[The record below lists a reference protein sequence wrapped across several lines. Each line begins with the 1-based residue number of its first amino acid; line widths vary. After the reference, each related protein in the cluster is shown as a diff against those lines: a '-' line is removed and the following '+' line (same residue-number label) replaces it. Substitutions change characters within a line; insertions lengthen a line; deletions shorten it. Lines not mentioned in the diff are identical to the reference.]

1 LVAHFFSSVC
11 NSFLFILL
19 ALGFVF
25 AGNLGFNLAI
35 LCYLMV
41 FILIGAPLPMALLFI
56 PHVVASPELGAF
68 PSIAFKDFSDFIL
81 GKFGPTISL
90 TTVITLLLS
99 MTNNTELVSLHFKQ
113 AEKGGSTAWM
123 KCLARAIKDQLGPD
137 RTQTLFSDFELSSF
151 ETTITRDSD
160 DKSLA
165 IKLSK
170 FSQILGLYPYD
181 KRQKFMGTL
190 NPISH
195 ESIQPALLI
204 CPKSSV
210 CLTSGCNRP
219 SLKQNTRS
227 RDIPRVTLV
236 KDTNVYHNVQLLSGC
251 CGKCGTIYYAD
262 HERIPASE
270 GIEAMKVYLN
280 NAHYLKVGQN
290 LWVNRQFSAA
300 ALNAMYDLHASASGW
315 TKFFNDTYGSEDFKV
330 SRRHIWAAFV
340 YESIRQVS
348 DASGVEFS
356 IRDTSSIDEVTQ
368 TAFISFGNNGI
379 IQSAENHSCEEC
391 SQPFRAT
398 SDVILNPND
407 PSALLGVDNPLPAED
422 IQNSSSNPTSQNSDS
437 DMDIDLRNVTM
448 VVVDGIVVGTKH
460 CAYDNCTSDLTNYR
474 GGSLCQIHE
483 NEFGNRCRVRD
494 CTDTVVAT
502 TMACATHQALWKKY
516 KLDHSSGSLAGSK
529 RMLNRHQENL
539 PWNEREGHEQ
549 QPHDQPPPEPRKLK
563 HFFSPATFYCVET
576 ICAPCG
582 VVIAWAKFAK
592 SESESNIL
600 AFLNQVYP
608 SMDSH
613 PDYICIDKACR
624 LLKHIVAQGQWNTW
638 SPTTRFIVDS
648 YHYRNHRKTDTLCR
662 TWCNPAPTDGSAPN
676 LVITATASDG
686 STYQKRAFNTQACE
700 QLNAWLGGFESIL
713 KRMTPQNFNWFTHVM
728 LFYHSRSVIKQ
739 QVNKARKRE
748 AKREDDNEDS
758 ETEDGG
764 E

>member
-1 LVAHFFSSVC
+1 MSSVC
-11 NSFLFILL
+11 NSFLFIWLS
-19 ALGFVF
+19 LGIVF
-25 AGNLGFNLAI
+25 AGNVGFDLAI

-41 FILIGAPLPMALLFI
+41 FILIGAPLPLALLFI
-56 PHVVASPELGAF
+56 PYVAASPEVGSF

-81 GKFGPTISL
+81 GNFGPTISL

-99 MTNNTELVSLHFKQ
+99 MTNNTELISLHFKQ

-123 KCLARAIKDQLGPD
+123 KCLARAIKEQLGPD
-137 RTQTLFSDFELSSF
+137 RTQTLFSEFELSVF

-160 DKSLA
+160 DISLA
-165 IKLSK
+165 KKLSN
-170 FSQILGLYPYD
+170 FSQILELYPY
-181 KRQKFMGTL
+181 KERRKFTGTL
-190 NPISH
+190 NHISH
-195 ESIQPALLI
+195 DSIQPALLI

-219 SLKQNTRS
+219 YLKQNTRS

-236 KDTNVYHNVQLLSGC
+236 KGTNVYHNVQILSGC
-251 CGKCGTIYYAD
+251 CNKCGTIYYAD

-270 GIEAMKVYLN
+270 GTEAMKVYLN

-315 TKFFNDTYGSEDFKV
+315 TKFFNDTYGNEDFKI

-348 DASGVEFS
+348 DASGVEFY
-356 IRDTSSIDEVTQ
+356 IRDISSMDEVTQ
-368 TAFISFGNNGI
+368 TAFSTFGNNGI
-379 IQSAENHSCEEC
+379 IQSAENHSCDEC
-391 SQPFRAT
+391 SQPFRAR

-407 PSALLGVDNPLPAED
+407 PSALLGVDNPAED
-422 IQNSSSNPTSQNSDS
+422 IQSSSNNPTSPDSDS
-437 DMDIDLRNVTM
+437 GMNTDVRNVTM

-494 CTDTVVAT
+494 CTGTVVAA
-502 TMACATHQALWKKY
+502 TMACETHQALWKKY

-529 RMLNRHQENL
+529 RMLNRHQESL
-539 PWNEREGHEQ
+539 PWSGRDGREH
-549 QPHDQPPPEPRKLK
+549 QPHDQPAPESRRFK
-563 HFFSPATFYCVET
+563 HFFGPATFYCVET

-582 VVIAWAKFAK
+582 VVIAWAKFAR

-608 SMDSH
+608 SMDSR

-624 LLKHIVAQGQWNTW
+624 VLKHIVAQHQWDNW

-648 YHYRNHRKTDTLCR
+648 YHYRNHRKTDKLCSD
-662 TWCNPAPTDGSAPN
+662 WCNPAPTDGSAPN

-713 KRMTPQNFNWFTHVM
+713 KRMTPPNFNWFIHVM
-728 LFYHSRSVIKQ
+728 LFYHSRSVITQ

-748 AKREDDNEDS
+748 AGRVDDNEDS
-758 ETEDGG
+758 DTDGD